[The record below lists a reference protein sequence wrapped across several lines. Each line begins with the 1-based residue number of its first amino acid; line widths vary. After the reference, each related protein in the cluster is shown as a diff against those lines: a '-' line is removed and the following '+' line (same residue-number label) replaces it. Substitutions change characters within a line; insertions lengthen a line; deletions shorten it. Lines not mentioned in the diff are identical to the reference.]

1 MIVRIS
7 GWSVKVLDRNAIVK
21 SPSGKTT
28 KITLD
33 KLAESGMMILPKKLY
48 EEICTNLR
56 AANKYDQL
64 MDMVFDQTE
73 E

>member
-7 GWSVKVLDRNAIVK
+7 GWSVKILDGNAIVK
-21 SPSGKTT
+21 SPSGKTK

-33 KLAESGMMILPKKLY
+33 KLAESGMMILPTKLY
-48 EEICTNLR
+48 EEIRTNLR

-64 MDMVFDQTE
+64 MDMVFDQTKE
-73 E
+73 

>member
-1 MIVRIS
+1 MLIRIS
-7 GWSVKVLDRNAIVK
+7 GWSIKVFGSKAIIK

-64 MDMVFDQTE
+64 MDVVFDQTKE
-73 E
+73 

>member
-7 GWSVKVLDRNAIVK
+7 GWSVKVLDGNAIVK

-48 EEICTNLR
+48 EEIRTNLR

-64 MDMVFDQTE
+64 MDMVFDQTKE
-73 E
+73 